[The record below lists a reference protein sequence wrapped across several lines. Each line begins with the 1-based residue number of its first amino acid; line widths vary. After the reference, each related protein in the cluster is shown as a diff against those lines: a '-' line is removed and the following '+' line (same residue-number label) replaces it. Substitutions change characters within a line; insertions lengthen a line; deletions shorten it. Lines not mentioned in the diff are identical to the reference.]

1 MSSFLKAN
9 SLVDSIKEKFPNDKI
24 ESISV
29 VFNTN
34 HIMKSDYG
42 RYIKPI
48 CVFIKNEG
56 EDSRTRI
63 DQDENEVFFNIPQ
76 SLENEVFF
84 NIPQSL
90 DYIVDMIKE
99 KYAAIEIDPREA
111 RIYKDD
117 KIFYTKALAVIR
129 NPKLISELEDIEK
142 DSISIKEFTF

>member
-1 MSSFLKAN
+1 MSSFLKTN
-9 SLVDSIKEKFPNDKI
+9 TLVDSIKEKFPNDKI

-48 CVFIKNEG
+48 CLFIKNEG

-76 SLENEVFF
+76 SL
-84 NIPQSL
+84 
-90 DYIVDMIKE
+90 DYIVDMVKE
-99 KYAAIEIDPREA
+99 KYAAIEIDPQEKLG
-111 RIYKDD
+111 Y
-117 KIFYTKALAVIR
+117 IR
-129 NPKLISELEDIEK
+129 MIRYFILKH
-142 DSISIKEFTF
+142 

>member
-48 CVFIKNEG
+48 CLFIKNEG

-76 SLENEVFF
+76 SL
-84 NIPQSL
+84 
-90 DYIVDMIKE
+90 DYIVDMVKE

-117 KIFYTKALAVIR
+117 KVFYTKALAVIR
-129 NPKLISELEDIEK
+129 NPKLIAELEEIEK
-142 DSISIKEFTF
+142 DSISVKEFTF

>member
-9 SLVDSIKEKFPNDKI
+9 SLVDSIKEKFPNDKV

-42 RYIKPI
+42 RYVKPI

-63 DQDENEVFFNIPQ
+63 DQD
-76 SLENEVFF
+76 ENEVFF

-129 NPKLISELEDIEK
+129 NPKLISELEEIEK
-142 DSISIKEFTF
+142 DSISVKEFIF

>member
-1 MSSFLKAN
+1 MLNFLKAN
-9 SLVDSIKEKFPNDKI
+9 SLVDSIKEKFPNNKI

-42 RYIKPI
+42 RYVKPI
-48 CVFIKNEG
+48 CLFIKNEG

-63 DQDENEVFFNIPQ
+63 DQD
-76 SLENEVFF
+76 ENEVFF

-117 KIFYTKALAVIR
+117 KVFYTKALAVIR
-129 NPKLISELEDIEK
+129 NPKLIAELEEIEK
-142 DSISIKEFTF
+142 DSISVKEFTF

>member
-1 MSSFLKAN
+1 MSSFLKTN
-9 SLVDSIKEKFPNDKI
+9 TLVDSIKEKFPNDKI

-42 RYIKPI
+42 RYIKPV

-63 DQDENEVFFNIPQ
+63 DQD
-76 SLENEVFF
+76 ENEVFF

>member
-1 MSSFLKAN
+1 MSSFLKTN
-9 SLVDSIKEKFPNDKI
+9 TLVDSIKEKFPNNKI

-48 CVFIKNEG
+48 CLFIKNEG

-63 DQDENEVFFNIPQ
+63 DQD
-76 SLENEVFF
+76 ENEVFF

-117 KIFYTKALAVIR
+117 KVFYTKALAVIR
-129 NPKLISELEDIEK
+129 NPKLIAELEEIEK
-142 DSISIKEFTF
+142 DSISVKEFTF

>member
-1 MSSFLKAN
+1 MSSFLKTN
-9 SLVDSIKEKFPNDKI
+9 TLVDSIKEKFPNNKI

-42 RYIKPI
+42 RYVKPI

-76 SLENEVFF
+76 SL
-84 NIPQSL
+84 
-90 DYIVDMIKE
+90 DYIVDMVKE

-117 KIFYTKALAVIR
+117 KVFYTKALAVIR
-129 NPKLISELEDIEK
+129 NPKLIAELEEIEK
-142 DSISIKEFTF
+142 DSISVKEFIF

>member
-1 MSSFLKAN
+1 MSSFLKTN
-9 SLVDSIKEKFPNDKI
+9 TLVDSIKEKFPNDKI

-42 RYIKPI
+42 RYIKPV

-76 SLENEVFF
+76 SL
-84 NIPQSL
+84 
-90 DYIVDMIKE
+90 DYIVDMVKE

-111 RIYKDD
+111 RIFKDD
-117 KIFYTKALAVIR
+117 KVFYTKALAVIR
-129 NPKLISELEDIEK
+129 NPKLIAELEEIEK
-142 DSISIKEFTF
+142 DSISVKEFIF

>member
-1 MSSFLKAN
+1 MSSFLKTN
-9 SLVDSIKEKFPNDKI
+9 TLVDSIKEKFPNNKI

-42 RYIKPI
+42 RYVKPI
-48 CVFIKNEG
+48 CLFIKNEG

-63 DQDENEVFFNIPQ
+63 DQD
-76 SLENEVFF
+76 ENEVFF

-117 KIFYTKALAVIR
+117 KVFYTKALAVIR
-129 NPKLISELEDIEK
+129 NPKLIAELEEIEK
-142 DSISIKEFTF
+142 DSISVKEFTF

>member
-1 MSSFLKAN
+1 MSSFLKTN
-9 SLVDSIKEKFPNDKI
+9 TLVDSIKEKFPNDKI

-63 DQDENEVFFNIPQ
+63 DQD
-76 SLENEVFF
+76 ENEVFF

>member
-1 MSSFLKAN
+1 MSSFLKTN
-9 SLVDSIKEKFPNDKI
+9 TLVDSIKEKFPNNKI

-42 RYIKPI
+42 RYVKPI
-48 CVFIKNEG
+48 CLFIKNEG

-76 SLENEVFF
+76 SL
-84 NIPQSL
+84 
-90 DYIVDMIKE
+90 DYIVDMVKE

-117 KIFYTKALAVIR
+117 KVFYTKALAVIR
-129 NPKLISELEDIEK
+129 NPKLISELEEIEK
-142 DSISIKEFTF
+142 DSISVKEFIF

>member
-9 SLVDSIKEKFPNDKI
+9 SLVDSIKEKFPNDKV

-42 RYIKPI
+42 RYVKPI

-63 DQDENEVFFNIPQ
+63 DQD
-76 SLENEVFF
+76 ENEVFF